1 MGFFREILQTGLT
14 PLEKISGYLYPIN
27 KKEKYFPIF
36 ILGAPRSGSTLLIQ
50 SMIHYFDIAYM
61 TNFSRNF
68 FKVPLT
74 GLWLQKH
81 LFIKKPPMTF
91 NSKFGKTSGILG
103 PNEAADFWY
112 QWFPSGE
119 DIFVDEE
126 DISKEI
132 LCDIRKKIMGL
143 IGISK
148 KPFLF
153 KNLHNSMRILPLRKA
168 VPESLFIVCY
178 RDPVDI
184 AQSILQCR
192 EKNLGSRSSWWS
204 VPPREYNKIKNKP
217 PLQQVTD
224 QVYYIYRQ
232 IEKDLSTG
240 DMECVFNLNY
250 SDLCNRPNQT
260 MRAIK
265 DWVEKQN
272 IQLIRQFDLPDT
284 FPIVSGREI
293 SEDDYNKLK
302 QYTKLLASKDG

>member
-1 MGFFREILQTGLT
+1 MGLFREILQTGLT
-14 PLEKISGYLYPIN
+14 PLEKISSHLYPTN
-27 KKEKYFPIF
+27 KMVKYPPIF

-61 TNFSRNF
+61 TNFTRNF

-91 NSKFGKTSGILG
+91 NSRFGETNGIWG

-112 QWFPSGE
+112 QWFPSGKNIYVNE
-119 DIFVDEE
+119 GE
-126 DISKEI
+126 ISKDI
-132 LCDIRKKIMGL
+132 LHDIRKKIIGL
-143 IGISK
+143 IRMSK

-168 VPESLFIVCY
+168 LPESLFIVCY
-178 RDPVDI
+178 RNPVDI

-204 VPPREYNKIKNKP
+204 VPPREYNEIKNKP
-217 PLQQVTD
+217 PLQQVVE
-224 QVYYIYRQ
+224 QAYYIYRQ
-232 IEKDLSTG
+232 IEKDLSIG
-240 DMECVFNLNY
+240 DMECVFNLHY
-250 SDLCNRPNQT
+250 SDLCNRPSQT

-265 DWVEKQN
+265 DWIEKQN
-272 IQLIRQFDLPDT
+272 IQMERQFDLPDT
-284 FPIVSGREI
+284 FPIVAGRKI
-293 SEDDYNKLK
+293 CEDDYNKLV
-302 QYTKLLASKDG
+302 QYTKSLASKDG

>member
-1 MGFFREILQTGLT
+1 MV
-14 PLEKISGYLYPIN
+14 KYP
-27 KKEKYFPIF
+27 PIF

-61 TNFSRNF
+61 TNLSRNF

-91 NSKFGKTSGILG
+91 NSRFGDTSGILG

-112 QWFPSGE
+112 QWFPSGKNIYVNE
-119 DIFVDEE
+119 GE
-126 DISKEI
+126 ISKDI
-132 LCDIRKKIMGL
+132 LHDIRKKIIGL
-143 IGISK
+143 IRMSK

-168 VPESLFIVCY
+168 LPESLFIVCY
-178 RDPVDI
+178 RNPVDI

-204 VPPREYNKIKNKP
+204 VPPREYNEIKNKP
-217 PLQQVTD
+217 PLQQVVE
-224 QVYYIYRQ
+224 QAYYIYRQ
-232 IEKDLSTG
+232 IEKDLSIG

-250 SDLCNRPNQT
+250 SDLCNRPTQT
-260 MRAIK
+260 MKAIK

-272 IQLIRQFDLPDT
+272 IQLERQFDLPDT
-284 FPIVSGREI
+284 FPIITGRKI
-293 SEDDYNKLK
+293 CEDDYNKLV
-302 QYTKLLASKDG
+302 QYTKSLASKDG